1 MNTLQKSD
9 WKYNQNFSLQLLKNE
24 IHINDSA
31 QSANFSGAI
40 IEKNQWE
47 NVNLAN
53 SDVEA
58 TRILDTTIKNSS
70 FVDADMHS
78 LLVVRTEFFGVSFA
92 GANIIDCTFSDCQFI
107 NCNFDGVTLNDS
119 QFQNCTLIDTSFSG
133 GSYTMNR
140 FEHCTLKNLCF
151 KNVFYYTHFNACEF
165 YSVEMEAY
173 LLGYTYGLTLENLES
188 LQFLFMGKPYT
199 NTYKEVSRDI
209 QKIYKDRGMF
219 INQGI
224 LYLLDPDMPANQ
236 AILKCFQCVGRFIQ
250 MDYLVKKEQLEF
262 LNRIVAVMYED
273 RIISPLILIQLM
285 NIIKQILNQPQ
296 NTSLEKINPELLFI
310 QNNIFSYYHSFMN
323 DIEKRV
329 SDFYGEDEVIIK
341 IVYNERPKLQ
351 LTNILKEIDDTQE
364 ARVIKTE
371 KGSFIEWIDC
381 ITVALPYIEIFLGV
395 LGIAVPIVWDIHKN
409 ANSKPTEPARDYV
422 FEVDNVFEVKDISQK
437 ELAVIPELVKQTI
450 SPVLQKKVNKTI
462 KVVITNKFIE
472 SADNFGYTNENI
484 RSIEV
489 QSKKQKSRI

>member
-310 QNNIFSYYHSFMN
+310 QNNI
-323 DIEKRV
+323 
-329 SDFYGEDEVIIK
+329 
-341 IVYNERPKLQ
+341 
-351 LTNILKEIDDTQE
+351 
-364 ARVIKTE
+364 
-371 KGSFIEWIDC
+371 
-381 ITVALPYIEIFLGV
+381 
-395 LGIAVPIVWDIHKN
+395 
-409 ANSKPTEPARDYV
+409 
-422 FEVDNVFEVKDISQK
+422 DNV
-437 ELAVIPELVKQTI
+437 
-450 SPVLQKKVNKTI
+450 
-462 KVVITNKFIE
+462 
-472 SADNFGYTNENI
+472 
-484 RSIEV
+484 
-489 QSKKQKSRI
+489 